1 MNFITINIL
10 YFTFL
15 LFNNFSF
22 RDTFFAFGGSCPS
35 GEIFRRFKGRDPNP
49 EAFISDLGLDKD
61 DSN

>member
-1 MNFITINIL
+1 MS

-15 LFNNFSF
+15 LLNNFSF

-49 EAFISDLGLDKD
+49 KAFMSDLGLDKD